1 MSETRPRSVTR
12 LGRRL
17 RPVKS
22 IGRGMSLLDALAENP
37 TGLGVSELAAAAGF
51 SKTATYNLITTLE
64 SGGLIRRD
72 GENRYQLGWRLLEL
86 GEIVR
91 RHSTV
96 GEIARP
102 HLIDLA
108 ERVGETAMIVI
119 LDGDTTFC
127 LERAESRRSEATAL
141 SPGRRASVDADA
153 AGAVLVAHA
162 SPRRRRR
169 FMQEQL
175 GDLPATELFAR
186 AERIRSQGYAISLQ
200 DDEPDSASIGVP
212 VFQAGGEVV
221 AALAVVGPR
230 TRLTAGRIEE
240 LVPEVSREGA
250 AVSAALGFAGNDM
263 PAEFATIVPDQTLA
277 HGR

>member
-1 MSETRPRSVTR
+1 MSEARPRSVTR

-22 IGRGMSLLDALAENP
+22 IGRAMSLLDALAENP
-37 TGLGVSELAAAAGF
+37 SGLGVSELAAAAGF

-72 GENRYQLGWRLLEL
+72 GDNRYQLGWRLLEL

-96 GEIARP
+96 GELARP
-102 HLIDLA
+102 HLIELA
-108 ERVGETAMIVI
+108 ERVGETTLIAI

-127 LERAESRRSEATAL
+127 LELAESRRSEAAL
-141 SPGRRASVDADA
+141 APGRRASVDANA

-169 FMQEQL
+169 FMQEQQS
-175 GDLPATELFAR
+175 DLPPTELVAR
-186 AERIRSQGYAISLQ
+186 AERIRSQGYAVSVQ
-200 DDEPDSASIGVP
+200 DEEPEFSIHRRAGVRCP
-212 VFQAGGEVV
+212 RGGGRSTCGGWSPEPPDVRAARRAGS
-221 AALAVVGPR
+221 R
-230 TRLTAGRIEE
+230 S
-240 LVPEVSREGA
+240 VP
-250 AVSAALGFAGNDM
+250 
-263 PAEFATIVPDQTLA
+263 
-277 HGR
+277 